1 MALTAQE
8 APAPT
13 CRLCDSPTPTPDAPT
28 RRPLSVTVEGAL
40 EFGRLA
46 PRGTAGGS
54 ATVAP
59 DGQGGGT
66 DGGLTDLGG
75 LRYSAEVRLVGEPGT
90 TVRVHWPD
98 RLPMRSADG
107 ATVELTDI
115 RSDSPPLILL
125 DAGGRARFGLGA
137 RLVVPPGA
145 SGAFRGRIPIEA
157 EYE

>member
-1 MALTAQE
+1 MTSMAQE

-13 CRLCDSPTPTPDAPT
+13 CRLCDSPTPDAPT

-54 ATVAP
+54 ASIDPA
-59 DGQGGGT
+59 GQGGGT

-75 LRYSAEVRLVGEPGT
+75 LRYSAEVRLVGEPGMA
-90 TVRVHWPD
+90 VRVHWPD

-137 RLVVPPGA
+137 RLTVPPGA